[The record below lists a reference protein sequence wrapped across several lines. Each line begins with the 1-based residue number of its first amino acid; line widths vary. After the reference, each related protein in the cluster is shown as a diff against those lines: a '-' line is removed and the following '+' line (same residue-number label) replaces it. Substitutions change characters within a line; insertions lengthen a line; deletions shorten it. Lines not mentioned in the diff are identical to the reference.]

1 MHSNDLTGIRN
12 TLEQWLITVILRV
25 SGISGSINTLTRIL
39 NNYGIILAE
48 RLGIHDS
55 INPKSLKEDFHHEK
69 DGYFINAGCNS
80 YIFYELLLHKSGA
93 CQAAP

>member
-1 MHSNDLTGIRN
+1 MHSNELPGIRN

-48 RLGIHDS
+48 KLGIHDS
-55 INPKSLKEDFHHEK
+55 IKPKS
-69 DGYFINAGCNS
+69 
-80 YIFYELLLHKSGA
+80 
-93 CQAAP
+93 